1 TRGMGLWKGR
11 YQGDYLGW
19 DSPIKDGPVH
29 PSFVNLLSNGGIGW
43 LDGFDELLPRCGLE
57 NNGAG
62 YEVKVVN
69 PDGSESRTVFP
80 LHGRI
85 ANIPAH
91 YVAGHVANQPPHEIT
106 REGHL
111 HEARLFGP
119 QIRMISKIST
129 TPGSNR
135 LTVHDE
141 LINLKESPVEAQILY
156 HWNFGAPYLEEG
168 SRLVVPAQTVVP
180 RNAQAQEG
188 IGHYD

>member
-43 LDGFDELLPRCGLE
+43 IDGFDELLPRCGLE

-62 YEVKVVN
+62 YEVKTVN

-85 ANIPAH
+85 ANTPA
-91 YVAGHVANQPPHEIT
+91 NMWRSTFRPSRPMKSPSKDTST
-106 REGHL
+106 RPDSSAPRSAWS
-111 HEARLFGP
+111 ARSAP
-119 QIRMISKIST
+119 RRART
-129 TPGSNR
+129 GS
-135 LTVHDE
+135 
-141 LINLKESPVEAQILY
+141 P
-156 HWNFGAPYLEEG
+156 
-168 SRLVVPAQTVVP
+168 
-180 RNAQAQEG
+180 
-188 IGHYD
+188 